1 MPGFGV
7 QVPPEVLCP
16 ALPCPVRTCV
26 NLGSS
31 PSPVKSSPRRVLSVQ
46 VWEGREGSLGSWKP
60 FHLPVKG
67 TTDLE
72 SSPTQNLVLN
82 HNVPQ
87 SSFQA
92 SSPTSHSG
100 FTPAASQASTL
111 LPPRAG
117 EGLGVQPRPSLRKGH
132 GLVLLIPNWQRPA
145 RATASATEC
154 PPADGGN

>member
-16 ALPCPVRTCV
+16 ALFG
-26 NLGSS
+26 LGSTWAVVPARS
-31 PSPVKSSPRRVLSVQ
+31 RAP
-46 VWEGREGSLGSWKP
+46 REGSFLCRFGRGGENHWGLGSLSTSLLREP
-60 FHLPVKG
+60 Q
-67 TTDLE
+67 TE

-132 GLVLLIPNWQRPA
+132 GLVLLIPNWQGPA